1 MGNLMSVRE
10 SADVFV
16 DACLR
21 NDAGELLFLSVYG
34 RDTAVLSLFAAFSL
48 PQSGGGYR
56 SLHVKT
62 DEGEVEVLVSQPDRL
77 EKMTARLPKDNLFGN
92 LTHSWLYDPDAVR
105 PDRVNRRALLLQY
118 NESDEQFAARIWSNV
133 KQLSP
138 VPLMDHW
145 RTALMDGLG
154 DELVRWLDQSAAPP
168 IGCVG
173 GCRVELDERFERMV
187 SIAVASSAL
196 TLEPA
201 DMPTDAPV
209 RIAEAFEFARCA
221 SSEPETDPDAPE
233 GLVVPEGRRLFSP
246 GQVATTP
253 GVLALADQGVNVQA
267 LIFRVLRRHLAGD
280 WGMVPAADARENRVA
295 LAEGF
300 RLMSVYLID
309 ESLSEEAAGSERGE
323 KVWVITE
330 ADRSV
335 TTVLLPSE
343 Y

>member
-21 NDAGELLFLSVYG
+21 NEAGELLFLSVYG

-56 SLHVKT
+56 SLHLQT
-62 DEGEVEVLVSQPDRL
+62 DAGDVEVLVSQPDRL

-92 LTHSWLYDPDAVR
+92 VTHSWLFDPDAVK
-105 PDRVNRRALLLQY
+105 PDRVNRRALLLQHE
-118 NESDEQFAARIWSNV
+118 ESDAQFAARIWSNV

-138 VPLMDHW
+138 VPLMDPW
-145 RTALMDGLG
+145 RTALLDGLG
-154 DELVRWLDQSAAPP
+154 DDLVRWLDDSAAPP
-168 IGCVG
+168 IGCVN
-173 GCRVELDERFERMV
+173 GCRIELDERFERMV

-196 TLEPA
+196 TLAPA
-201 DMPTDAPV
+201 DMAADAAARV
-209 RIAEAFEFARCA
+209 AQAYQFALDA
-221 SSEPETDPDAPE
+221 VAPE
-233 GLVVPEGRRLFSP
+233 ADADSGLVTPAGPRLFSP
-246 GQVATTP
+246 GQIAMTP
-253 GVLALADQGVNVQA
+253 GVQALADDGVNVQA
-267 LIFRVLRRHLAGD
+267 LLLRVLRRHLAGD
-280 WGMVPAADARENRVA
+280 WGLVPPADARENNLA
-295 LAEGF
+295 LTAGF

-309 ESLSEEAAGSERGE
+309 ESLPENGRDAGE

>member
-1 MGNLMSVRE
+1 MSVRE

-105 PDRVNRRALLLQY
+105 PDRVNRRSLLLQY

-187 SIAVASSAL
+187 SIAVASSTL

-201 DMPTDAPV
+201 DMPSDAAA
-209 RIAEAFEFARCA
+209 RIAQAFEFALSA
-221 SSEPETDPDAPE
+221 TPELEAEPDAQSVIVLPA
-233 GLVVPEGRRLFSP
+233 GQGLFSP
-246 GQVATTP
+246 GLVGCTP
-253 GVLALADQGVNVQA
+253 GIQALAERGVNVQA
-267 LIFRVLRRHLAGD
+267 LIIKLLRRHLAGD
-280 WGMVPAADARENRVA
+280 WGIVSAADARENRAA
-295 LAEGF
+295 LVQGF

-309 ESLSEEAAGSERGE
+309 ESLSEDAEGSDEGE

-330 ADRSV
+330 ADRSS

>member
-21 NDAGELLFLSVYG
+21 NEAGELLFLSVYG

-56 SLHVKT
+56 SLHLQT
-62 DEGEVEVLVSQPDRL
+62 DAGDVEVLVSQPDRL

-92 LTHSWLYDPDAVR
+92 VTHSWLFDPDAVK
-105 PDRVNRRALLLQY
+105 PDRVNRRALLLQHE
-118 NESDEQFAARIWSNV
+118 ESDTQFAARIWSNV

-145 RTALMDGLG
+145 RTALLDGLG
-154 DELVRWLDQSAAPP
+154 DDLVRWLDDSAAPP
-168 IGCVG
+168 IGCVN
-173 GCRVELDERFERMV
+173 GCRIELDERFERMV

-196 TLEPA
+196 TLAPT
-201 DMPTDAPV
+201 DMPA
-209 RIAEAFEFARCA
+209 
-221 SSEPETDPDAPE
+221 DAPE
-233 GLVVPEGRRLFSP
+233 RIARAYQFARDAVAPEAEAGSAPVAPAGPRLFSP
-246 GQVATTP
+246 GQIAMTP
-253 GVLALADQGVNVQA
+253 GIQALADDGVNVQA
-267 LIFRVLRRHLAGD
+267 LLLRVLRRHLAGD
-280 WGMVPAADARENRVA
+280 WGLVPPADARENNLA
-295 LAEGF
+295 LTAGF

-309 ESLSEEAAGSERGE
+309 ESLPEDGRDAGE